1 MARPTTYSAKKLLIL
16 LGDGGTPET
25 FAAPCGLTTR
35 GINFSKETNDV
46 TVPDCDDPDL
56 PAWTE
61 RAVRTLSATVSGSG
75 ILAAEA
81 FETWREAFLAT
92 DAVNARIKIDDTL
105 VNGGG
110 YFAGAVVNAKLP
122 NAAMQRLAVAE
133 IASTHAQHS
142 HQHAGSGLPV
152 CQFNQPLPVRV
163 ESFRV
168 QVVLNFKQWFVDYM
182 LHRPN
187 ITREGIRLFS
197 LEGSSVGRAWS

>member
-16 LGDGGTPET
+16 LGDGGSPET

-110 YFAGAVVNAKLP
+110 YFAGAFHLDQFNVTGEIGNKIQVEISMSSDGAVEWVP
-122 NAAMQRLAVAE
+122 AVA
-133 IASTHAQHS
+133 
-142 HQHAGSGLPV
+142 
-152 CQFNQPLPVRV
+152 
-163 ESFRV
+163 
-168 QVVLNFKQWFVDYM
+168 
-182 LHRPN
+182 
-187 ITREGIRLFS
+187 
-197 LEGSSVGRAWS
+197 